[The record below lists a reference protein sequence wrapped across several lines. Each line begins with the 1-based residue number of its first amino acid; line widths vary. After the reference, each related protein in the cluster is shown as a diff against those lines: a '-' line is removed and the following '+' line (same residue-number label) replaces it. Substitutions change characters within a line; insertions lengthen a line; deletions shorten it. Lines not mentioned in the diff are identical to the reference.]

1 MNKYYILE
9 NTSIK
14 FCKTCN
20 KNNYIGNLGVCGYYW
35 SYLDSATKCDK
46 CGTEFENIDFPALDL
61 KVLTLVS
68 KDVNFIE
75 AMIKLRQDNIIEY
88 ESRMS
93 QFRVQAAQMEQI
105 ERQQEES
112 SQIRCPYCQSKNI
125 NKITGLS
132 KASSVVLWGIFAA
145 GKVSKN
151 YHCNNCKSDF

>member
-1 MNKYYILE
+1 ML
-9 NTSIK
+9 K
-14 FCKTCN
+14 FCKNCQAN
-20 KNNYIGNLGVCGYYW
+20 KNKCCPSGYSYW
-35 SYLDSATKCDK
+35 WKESVRICPNCKGELID
-46 CGTEFENIDFPALDL
+46 IDFPTQDG
-61 KVLTLVS
+61 KIIIEIS
-68 KDVNFIE
+68 EEPNFIE
-75 AMIKLRQDNIIEY
+75 AMIKLRKDNIIEY

-93 QFRVQAAQMEQI
+93 QFRAQVAQMEQI